1 MTIESGEVNETAGSV
16 QGGQGDWTGGAAKW
30 AAVIV
35 LGCASIV
42 GMAWS
47 ILAWERRDDAR
58 EINAERRIDL
68 NTASVSELQL
78 LPDVGPTLAERIV
91 ADRDRLGPFET
102 LDDLDRVEGVGPRT
116 IAGLRPFVVIGLE
129 SPTPEARPDGGG

>member
-1 MTIESGEVNETAGSV
+1 MTGEPGEADETTDPGEP
-16 QGGQGDWTGGAAKW
+16 DWTGGAAKW

-35 LGCASIV
+35 LGGASIA

-58 EINAERRIDL
+58 AINAERRIDL
-68 NTASVSELQL
+68 NTAGVSELQL

-91 ADRDRLGPFET
+91 ADRVRLGPFRT

-116 IAGLRPFVVIGLE
+116 IAGLRPFAIIGPE
-129 SPTPEARPDGGG
+129 SPEPSPQQDGGG